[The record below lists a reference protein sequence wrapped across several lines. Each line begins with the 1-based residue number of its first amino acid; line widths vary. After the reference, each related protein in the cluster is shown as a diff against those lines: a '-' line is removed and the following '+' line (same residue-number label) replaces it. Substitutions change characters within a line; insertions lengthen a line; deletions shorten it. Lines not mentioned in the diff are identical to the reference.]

1 MEEVLST
8 IFAGCRVAIASSHL
22 FMTFMIFFFIC
33 LFFASTYF
41 PVCSS
46 MAAADCPT
54 NLTSRSREVC
64 FKNVFFLIFSN
75 QRVGL
80 LTEQS
85 Q

>member
-22 FMTFMIFFFIC
+22 FMTFMIFFYLIV
-33 LFFASTYF
+33 STYF

-54 NLTSRSREVC
+54 NLTSRSRDVC
-64 FKNVFFLIFSN
+64 FKNVLFLIFSN